1 MILSQ
6 IAEKAIGYS
15 SSINAAF
22 KELLTG
28 KSYGAETQGPAAP
41 EAKPQLTHEQ
51 KAKQDKI
58 MQQFYPNYMVDSG
71 IRPGSHPMYL
81 TIDKDHPSLLHT
93 VQYGQSWMYSIGDAA
108 IVHCFTQNGKYYK
121 VRLGLD
127 KNKDEVHGFYAD
139 PGTFIAIETAEN
151 NGVGFS
157 QISTELPDGN
167 DGAIYVPGK
176 DKLLQLFPAQRDII
190 ERFSVKE

>member
-1 MILSQ
+1 
-6 IAEKAIGYS
+6 
-15 SSINAAF
+15 
-22 KELLTG
+22 
-28 KSYGAETQGPAAP
+28 
-41 EAKPQLTHEQ
+41 
-51 KAKQDKI
+51 
-58 MQQFYPNYMVDSG
+58 
-71 IRPGSHPMYL
+71 MYL

-93 VQYGQSWMYSIGDAA
+93 VQYGQSWMHSIGDAA
-108 IVHCFTQNGKYYK
+108 IVHCFTQNGQYYK

-157 QISTELPDGN
+157 KISTELPDGN
-167 DGAIYVPGK
+167 DGAIYVPRK

>member
-6 IAEKAIGYS
+6 IAEKSIGYS

-22 KELLTG
+22 KALLTG

-108 IVHCFTQNGKYYK
+108 IVHCFTQNGQYYK

-167 DGAIYVPGK
+167 DGAIYVPRK

>member
-6 IAEKAIGYS
+6 IAEKSIGYS
-15 SSINAAF
+15 SSINVAF

-71 IRPGSHPMYL
+71 IRPVLVEPTL
-81 TIDKDHPSLLHT
+81 TDAQTYFVCARASGNELIKSRPFSWCPLLT
-93 VQYGQSWMYSIGDAA
+93 KAV
-108 IVHCFTQNGKYYK
+108 
-121 VRLGLD
+121 
-127 KNKDEVHGFYAD
+127 
-139 PGTFIAIETAEN
+139 
-151 NGVGFS
+151 
-157 QISTELPDGN
+157 
-167 DGAIYVPGK
+167 
-176 DKLLQLFPAQRDII
+176 
-190 ERFSVKE
+190 